1 MTYHCRICQRKFSTQ
16 SGLTHHA
23 NTVHH
28 GRTTLSQA
36 NEPSRYQRLD
46 STISRPEHDEA
57 LWSTSIIRPTLTNN
71 PTPND
76 DVEMEEPS
84 EDVQMQEIESIIEDD
99 PIHCYNLRSQVQNI
113 ETEDTNFET
122 EDNSEDSETKIQLP
136 INLEPDF
143 DLEDLQGEFRKCFGH
158 C

>member
-16 SGLTHHA
+16 SGLTRYA
-23 NTVHH
+23 NTVHY

-57 LWSTSIIRPTLTNN
+57 LWNTSIIRSTLTNN

-76 DVEMEEPS
+76 NVEMEELS
-84 EDVQMQEIESIIEDD
+84 ENIQMQEIESIIEDD
-99 PIHCYNLRSQVQNI
+99 PIHHYNLRSQVQNI

-122 EDNSEDSETKIQLP
+122 ENNSRNKNTTTNK
-136 INLEPDF
+136 
-143 DLEDLQGEFRKCFGH
+143 FRT
-158 C
+158 